1 MSTPATKIDKSGV
14 LYAIGAYS
22 AWGFVPLFWRELKQF
37 SSIQILAHRIVWS
50 LVFFILIF
58 LLRGRLSQW
67 SKLLVQKDYLKKCI
81 PSAIVIAVNWGLY
94 IFAVNSGY
102 ALESSL
108 GYFINPILNV
118 VIGAS
123 IFHEK
128 LNRRQWLAFSFA
140 LTGVTLLTLLTGRIP
155 WVALALAG
163 TFSAYGI
170 LRKTTKVQG
179 TTGTAIES
187 AVLLPVA
194 LGILFTPHFS
204 PTSALEFEDPIVIC
218 TLLFLG
224 GAVTAIPLTW
234 FSEAAQRLPL
244 SSLGFFQFISPTF
257 QFLIAIFVFH
267 ESFGIQQ
274 FMAFA
279 LIWTALGIFIFDSAQ
294 RSRYARRV
302 RSNPSI

>member
-1 MSTPATKIDKSGV
+1 MSTPSTESDKSGV

-22 AWGFVPLFWRELKQF
+22 AWGFVPLFWQELKQF
-37 SSIQILAHRIVWS
+37 SAIQILAHRILWS
-50 LVFFILIF
+50 LVFFIIIF
-58 LLRGRLSQW
+58 SVRGRLSSW
-67 SKLLVQKDYLKKCI
+67 SMLLVQKNYLKKCI

-108 GYFINPILNV
+108 GYFINPIFNV
-118 VIGAS
+118 VIGAAV
-123 IFHEK
+123 FHEN

-140 LTGVTLLTLLTGRIP
+140 LTGVVLLTLLTGRIP

-163 TFSAYGI
+163 SFSVYGI
-170 LRKTTKVQG
+170 LRKTTKIKG

-194 LGILFTPHFS
+194 LWILFTPELS
-204 PTSALEFEDPIVIC
+204 RTSAFELENPALVC

-224 GAVTAIPLTW
+224 GAVTSIPLIW

-257 QFLIAIFVFH
+257 QFLIAVFIFQ

-274 FMAFA
+274 FMAFC
-279 LIWTALGIFIFDSAQ
+279 LIWIALGIFIFDSA
-294 RSRYARRV
+294 RGSRYV
-302 RSNPSI
+302 RSERSSPSI